1 MKSKPILL
9 CFGTRP
15 EWLKIKPLIKLMKK
29 SQYKLLFTGQ
39 HPDLLKDVEVDY
51 QIKINQSDNR
61 LDSII
66 SDCML
71 QFPNGDFE
79 GVLVQ
84 GDTGSAFGCALAAF
98 NRQLKIYYL
107 EAGLR
112 SYNLEHPYPEEG
124 YRQMISRISNVNF
137 APTELSFDNL
147 IEEKVSGET
156 HIVGNSVLDNLLEYK
171 TGEYGNQVLV
181 TLHRRENHEII
192 LDWFNQLNLIAN
204 KFYNIKNKKVQFQY
218 LQSDV
223 KKWADNEKIFQRI
236 DIQKQ
241 EERISNLSEFTYV
254 CHQNEISKIKLIEDM
269 FNYYSNTNIDIN
281 KLIYSTK
288 MKYKNAEE
296 LIELN
301 FNMYFENPEM
311 KNLFLKTFIYTVN
324 IYEIKYQIGNF
335 HNYIN
340 SKNQQEILELLNK
353 FK

>member
-15 EWLKIKPLIKLMKK
+15 EWLKIKPLIKLMDK

-79 GVLVQ
+79 GILVQ

-156 HIVGNSVLDNLLEYK
+156 HIVGNSVLDNLLKYK

-181 TLHRRENHEII
+181 TLHRRENHHWMD
-192 LDWFNQLNLIAN
+192 DWFREINILAMENPDLEFILPIHPNPNVQKHRGLLTHVTITDPLEHKQLIEILRKCRLIISDSGGLQEEGS
-204 KFYNIKNKKVQFQY
+204 FFNKKVIVCRTTTERPEGLDTGHLY
-218 LQSDV
+218 LCPSP
-223 KKWADNEKIFQRI
+223 
-236 DIQKQ
+236 
-241 EERISNLSEFTYV
+241 SNLRVLFG
-254 CHQNEISKIKLIEDM
+254 L
-269 FNYYSNTNIDIN
+269 IN
-281 KLIYSTK
+281 KDYYIDTK
-288 MKYKNAEE
+288 CPYGDGKTSKKILDILNEE
-296 LIELN
+296 
-301 FNMYFENPEM
+301 
-311 KNLFLKTFIYTVN
+311 
-324 IYEIKYQIGNF
+324 
-335 HNYIN
+335 
-340 SKNQQEILELLNK
+340 
-353 FK
+353 

>member
-1 MKSKPILL
+1 
-9 CFGTRP
+9 
-15 EWLKIKPLIKLMKK
+15 MKK

-181 TLHRRENHEII
+181 TLHRRENHHWMD
-192 LDWFNQLNLIAN
+192 DWFREINILAMENPDLEFILPIHPNPNVQKHRGLLTHVTITDPLEHKQLIEILRKCRLVISDSGGLQEEGS
-204 KFYNIKNKKVQFQY
+204 FFNKKVIVCRTTTERPEGLDTGHLY
-218 LQSDV
+218 LCPSPSNLRVLFGLINKDYYIDT
-223 KKWADNEKIFQRI
+223 KCPYGDGKTSEKILDILNEK
-236 DIQKQ
+236 
-241 EERISNLSEFTYV
+241 
-254 CHQNEISKIKLIEDM
+254 
-269 FNYYSNTNIDIN
+269 
-281 KLIYSTK
+281 
-288 MKYKNAEE
+288 
-296 LIELN
+296 
-301 FNMYFENPEM
+301 
-311 KNLFLKTFIYTVN
+311 
-324 IYEIKYQIGNF
+324 
-335 HNYIN
+335 
-340 SKNQQEILELLNK
+340 
-353 FK
+353 